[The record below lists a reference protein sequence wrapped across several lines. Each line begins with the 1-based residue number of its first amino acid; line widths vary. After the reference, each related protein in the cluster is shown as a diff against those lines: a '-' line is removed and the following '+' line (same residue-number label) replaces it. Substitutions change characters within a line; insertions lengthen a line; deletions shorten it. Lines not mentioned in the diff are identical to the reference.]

1 MKTHEKIFLRIRDD
15 KGATAILV
23 ALLMVVLV
31 GIIALA
37 VDTGY
42 LFTKKTE
49 LQNVADA
56 ASLAGARQLGAIYQT
71 MSYEEQQAYVCD
83 PSAIIAVVQ
92 EVAGKNQAEGTVTIN
107 DIKIGDWNTNTKTFT
122 EKLAQPDAVWVR
134 AARED
139 TGAVNTFFAGI
150 FGINAVDVSADAIAA
165 LTGQSTADPGDL
177 ELPIGISR
185 YWFDNN
191 SCNDW
196 IKFSPTND
204 PDSCAGWNTFE
215 ISPSNDVTV
224 RKILDETLQN
234 GETIAGETYFEFI
247 GGDLSVP
254 TFDALMTL
262 FQNKGYDVSAQSEPP
277 NPQIEDVSG
286 EPMHDATGHP
296 DAIPL
301 LDADGNPL
309 LYPDGTPRNAH
320 EWETSV
326 VVYDRDDCSNPNQS
340 ILVLGFA
347 RIVISDV
354 LGPPDKLIRGKVIC
368 EYVESEDTRG
378 GGGEYGVK
386 GSIPGLVE

>member
-1 MKTHEKIFLRIRDD
+1 
-15 KGATAILV
+15 
-23 ALLMVVLV
+23 
-31 GIIALA
+31 
-37 VDTGY
+37 
-42 LFTKKTE
+42 
-49 LQNVADA
+49 
-56 ASLAGARQLGAIYQT
+56 

-83 PSAIIAVVQ
+83 PSAIITVVQ
-92 EVAGKNQAEGTVTIN
+92 EVAEKNQADGTVTID

-122 EKLAQPDAVWVR
+122 ENLAQPDAVWVR
-134 AARED
+134 AAREE
-139 TGAVNTFFAGI
+139 TGIGAVSTFFARI
-150 FGINAVDVSADAIAA
+150 FGINTVDVSADATAA

-224 RKILDETLQN
+224 RNILNETLQN
-234 GETIAGETYFEFI
+234 GETIAGETSFEFI

-254 TFDALMTL
+254 TFDAMMTL
-262 FQNKGYDVSAQSEPP
+262 FQKKGYDVSEQGEPP
-277 NPQIEDVSG
+277 NPKIENP
-286 EPMHDATGHP
+286 EE
-296 DAIPL
+296 AIPL

-347 RIVISDV
+347 RVIISDV

-378 GGGEYGVK
+378 GGGEYGTK